1 MGLLMMV
8 SCTSEDTTASSSSG
22 ASAATAVTFKPYIG
36 SGETRATY
44 PESTPGNGIVG
55 IIDNERL
62 KTTAFGVF
70 AQHTGNDD
78 WQTYTKTVP
87 FNFMWNQQVTWD
99 TENSFWTYSPVKYW
113 PNDNQPADDKGAQGS
128 QPHSYLNFFAYAPYV
143 NVANPGEGFDVKD
156 VDENHDDKPD
166 NDGIVAVSANS
177 ANVNASYIY
186 YRTSN
191 DSPFN
196 PDESVD
202 LLWATQQ
209 DLWKMK
215 SSGEGYV
222 NGQVNLPFR
231 HALSKLEITVKTLI
245 DRTANH
251 TSDAYSTELDA
262 NSKVFIESATITTPD
277 FYTEGKLML
286 TPYDATPT
294 VPRWDYTGLEAKGG
308 FKFYSTGDPGTTSYA
323 TDLVNYSMRYAGVN
337 EPRNLG
343 AITDID
349 GDGIDDVTG
358 NRNPITDTNSDG
370 IDDVTGLTEAETVKE
385 VFDTMTDGVQT
396 TELQLAANN
405 RAFMFPPTPPST
417 GARAITVSIKYRV
430 VTYDEGL
437 TLNNPKYYS
446 NVLNDIT
453 ATLNESGFK
462 FEANKHYKLVL
473 NLGLTSV
480 KFDVYVLDDGG
491 EYILLSSVVKSWDL
505 KTIEADVK

>member
-44 PESTPGNGIVG
+44 PADAGGNGIVG
-55 IIDNERL
+55 AIDNDRL
-62 KTTAFGVF
+62 KTTSFGVF
-70 AQHTGNDD
+70 AQYTENTAWGS
-78 WQTYTKTVP
+78 YTKTTP
-87 FNFMWNQQVTWD
+87 FNFMWNQKVTWD
-99 TENSFWTYSPVKYW
+99 ALNSFWTYAPVKYW
-113 PNDNQPADDKGAQGS
+113 PNDNQPADLSGATGS
-128 QPHSYLNFFAYAPYV
+128 QEHSYLSFFAYAPYQ
-143 NVANPGEGFDVKD
+143 AETTPATGFN
-156 VDENHDDKPD
+156 EMEAA
-166 NDGIVAVSANS
+166 NDGIVFVSPNS
-177 ANVNASYIY
+177 TNVNAAYLY

-191 DSPFN
+191 EKPFGV
-196 PDESVD
+196 DESVD
-202 LLWATQQ
+202 LLWASQQ
-209 DLWKMK
+209 NLWKTK
-215 SSGEGYV
+215 ESGEGYV

-308 FKFYSTGDPGTTSYA
+308 FKFYSTGDPGTTIYA

-417 GARAITVSIKYRV
+417 GARAITVNIKYRV

-453 ATLNESGFK
+453 ATLDNNNFR
-462 FEANKHYKLVL
+462 FEANKQYKLLL

-505 KTIEADVK
+505 KTIEADVR